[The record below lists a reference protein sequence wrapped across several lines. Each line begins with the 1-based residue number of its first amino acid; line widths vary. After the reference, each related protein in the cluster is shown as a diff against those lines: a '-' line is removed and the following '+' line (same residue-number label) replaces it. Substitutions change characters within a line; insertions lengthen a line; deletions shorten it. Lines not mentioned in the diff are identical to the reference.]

1 MKQRIRQDLELGHNI
16 RTLRTSK
23 GMTQP
28 EVVAKLQTYGIEISR
43 SYYSRIEIGQL
54 NVHVSVL
61 VALQEIF
68 QCSYSDFFTGLRE
81 QLEHHAAET
90 NP

>member
-16 RTLRTSK
+16 RTLRKEK
-23 GMTQP
+23 GLTQP
-28 EVVAKLQTYGIEISR
+28 EVVAKLQTYGIDISR

-68 QCSYSDFFTGLRE
+68 SCSYSDFFIGLRE
-81 QLEHHAAET
+81 QLEEKQAKE
-90 NP
+90 